1 MDEMSQRPVLQAVA
15 PRREGDDAALV
26 EQARRGD
33 ERAFAALYRRHV
45 RYCAGVV
52 YRIMGPSPSA
62 EGDVDDVLQEAFVD
76 AALALDSLQEPAH
89 FRAWLVRIVVHRLH
103 KRMAKKR
110 RFRFLTR
117 AIELVSPQASDPNDR
132 RKVDDLYEALDA
144 ISPDLRVPWVLH
156 HVEGETLPEVAKMC
170 DVSLATVKR
179 RIADAETKLN
189 RRLHGQ

>member
-1 MDEMSQRPVLQAVA
+1 MSQRPVLQAV

-52 YRIMGPSPSA
+52 YRITGND
-62 EGDVDDVLQEAFVD
+62 GDVDDVLQEAFVD

-89 FRAWLVRIVVHRLH
+89 FRAWLVRIVVNRLH
-103 KRMAKKR
+103 KRMAKKK

-117 AIELVSPQASDPNDR
+117 AIELVMPQASDPNDQ
-132 RKVDDLYEALDA
+132 RKVDDLYEALDS

-179 RIADAETKLN
+179 RIADAESKLN

>member
-1 MDEMSQRPVLQAVA
+1 MDEMSQRPALHAVA

-26 EQARRGD
+26 EQARLGD
-33 ERAFAALYRRHV
+33 ERAFASLYRRHV

-52 YRIMGPSPSA
+52 YRITGVDA
-62 EGDVDDVLQEAFVD
+62 DVDDVLQEAFVD
-76 AALALDSLQEPAH
+76 ASLALDSLQEPAH
-89 FRAWLVRIVVHRLH
+89 FRAWLVRIVVNRLH

-110 RFRFLTR
+110 RFRFLQR
-117 AIELVSPQASDPNDR
+117 AIELVTPKASDPSDQR
-132 RKVDDLYEALDA
+132 QVDELYEALDS
-144 ISPDLRVPWVLH
+144 IPPDLRVPWVLH

-179 RIADAETKLN
+179 RIADAETRLD